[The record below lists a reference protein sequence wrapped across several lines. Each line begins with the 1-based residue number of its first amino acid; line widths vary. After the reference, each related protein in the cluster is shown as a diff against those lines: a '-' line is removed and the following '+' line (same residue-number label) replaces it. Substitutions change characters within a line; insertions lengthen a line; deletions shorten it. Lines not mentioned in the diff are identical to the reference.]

1 MKTKTVDH
9 VDGRREIVRV
19 LDGEAPADNGPLSR
33 EAAIVWLEDI
43 RNLPFVRQLLV
54 RQCKSRRGKLDLPG
68 DEQLI
73 GYAKLIKG
81 TAADPETGRY
91 SRRVFYL
98 RPEDRAAVRDGNIPQ
113 ENHVVDPATILPS
126 QPGKRPRAEQAPSD
140 DQPSTA
146 GSDDSPESL
155 DDNVMQWLDDGTA
168 QESPSN
174 DSPLGGNLGSEG
186 IGISNHPWLR
196 ETFGEL
202 IPSDGGD
209 PIRLEQAKLTVG
221 RLDECDI
228 TLEHSSISALHCELF
243 VEGGYWFV
251 RDQNSTNGVR
261 VNGQRLDP
269 ESQQRLEPGATVTI
283 AKMKFVIRY
292 QPEKLGA
299 EGSSPSGKDHASASA
314 ASQLKQLSV
323 RWPRQKH

>member
-81 TAADPETGRY
+81 TSADPETGRY

-98 RPEDRAAVRDGNIPQ
+98 RPEDRAAIRDGNIPKD
-113 ENHVVDPATILPS
+113 NHVVDPVTILPS
-126 QPGKRPRAEQAPSD
+126 RPGTRPRPEQTPTA
-140 DQPSTA
+140 DQPPNA
-146 GSDDSPESL
+146 GSGANPESL
-155 DDNVMQWLDDGTA
+155 DDNVMQWLDDGPA
-168 QESPSN
+168 KASPSN
-174 DSPLGGNLGSEG
+174 NSPLGGNLDSEG
-186 IGISNHPWLR
+186 VGFSNHPWLR
-196 ETFGEL
+196 ETLGEL
-202 IPSDGGD
+202 TPSDGGE
-209 PIRLEQAKLTVG
+209 PIRLEQPKLTVG

-228 TLEHSSISALHCELF
+228 TLADSSISALHCELF
-243 VEGGYWFV
+243 VEGGFWFV

-269 ESQQRLEPGATVTI
+269 DSQQRLEPGATVTI

-299 EGSSPSGKDHASASA
+299 DGGSPDKGHASASA

>member
-1 MKTKTVDH
+1 MKTKTVNH
-9 VDGRREIVRV
+9 ADGRHEIVRV
-19 LDGEAPADNGPLSR
+19 LDNRDPTDNGPLSR

-98 RPEDRAAVRDGNIPQ
+98 RPEDRAAIREGNIPR
-113 ENHVVDPATILPS
+113 ENHVVDPVTILPS
-126 QPGKRPRAEQAPSD
+126 QPGKRPRAKQRPSAD
-140 DQPSTA
+140 RPATT
-146 GSDDSPESL
+146 GSDDNPESL
-155 DDNVMQWLDDGTA
+155 DDNVMQWLDDGTPQA
-168 QESPSN
+168 SPGSK
-174 DSPLGGNLGSEG
+174 SPLGGDLGSEG

-196 ETFGEL
+196 ETLGEL
-202 IPSDGGD
+202 TPSNGGE
-209 PIRLEQAKLTVG
+209 PIRLEQPKLTVG
-221 RLDECDI
+221 RLDDCDI
-228 TLEHSSISALHCELF
+228 TLADSSISALHCELF

-261 VNGQRLDP
+261 VNGQRLEP
-269 ESQQRLEPGATVTI
+269 ESQQRRKRRSSFAISPKNSAPK
-283 AKMKFVIRY
+283 ANRHPIRAMRAH
-292 QPEKLGA
+292 QP
-299 EGSSPSGKDHASASA
+299 H
-314 ASQLKQLSV
+314 
-323 RWPRQKH
+323 RN